1 MSHDGFVILEC
12 RLGGKN
18 RQSSLAPPFSKRE
31 GRGDLKLFP
40 KQSVWCLTLIR
51 YKNNRE
57 R

>member
-12 RLGGKN
+12 RLAGKIAN
-18 RQSSLAPPFSKRE
+18 PLSPPLSKRE